1 MPIPAPVGRWA
12 RWTLFWHS
20 QRPWPMVEPSPRVLT
35 VSSLLLRL
43 SAPSHGDPSNARA
56 NLRLTW

>member
-1 MPIPAPVGRWA
+1 
-12 RWTLFWHS
+12 
-20 QRPWPMVEPSPRVLT
+20 MVEPSPRVLT